1 MTVLQNF
8 TIKAIPYNNLY
19 YYIQNFLKENKDV
32 KTLII
37 SGNPFEQFY
46 FGYLL
51 KKEFPDLK
59 WVADYR
65 DDWTTNELYKKNS
78 PLYKV
83 INRYNRHFELK
94 WLKSS
99 SKIITVSNLYA
110 SRLAKLHE
118 KEVYVVMNGFP
129 DKIMDF
135 PKNSIIKYSDKFVIS
150 YSGSIYESQDFSILF
165 EGVNKFAIVHP
176 KLNIKVQFI
185 GAKGFK
191 IKNKEFNS
199 SNNNYNFDIEISD
212 RLPWSEAYLKLKES
226 NVLFLTSYGNLKGI
240 PTSKLFEY
248 ITTDVPIILA
258 PSDND
263 IMESIIL
270 QTKTGYICEDKEG
283 VYSSL
288 KEIYTFDNYNPN
300 WIKIRKYSSELQIKK
315 LVNLIK

>member
-1 MTVLQNF
+1 MKKVLILSYYFPPCNLTAANRIGGWYKYLPENNFYPIVITRNWTGNELTEESRLMDSGKEIRVEKKEDSEVHYLPYKASWRDNCFVKGKNNKFFALVSKLLTTLMTVLQNF

-110 SRLAKLHE
+110 SRLAK
-118 KEVYVVMNGFP
+118 
-129 DKIMDF
+129 
-135 PKNSIIKYSDKFVIS
+135 
-150 YSGSIYESQDFSILF
+150 
-165 EGVNKFAIVHP
+165 
-176 KLNIKVQFI
+176 
-185 GAKGFK
+185 
-191 IKNKEFNS
+191 
-199 SNNNYNFDIEISD
+199 
-212 RLPWSEAYLKLKES
+212 
-226 NVLFLTSYGNLKGI
+226 
-240 PTSKLFEY
+240 
-248 ITTDVPIILA
+248 
-258 PSDND
+258 
-263 IMESIIL
+263 
-270 QTKTGYICEDKEG
+270 
-283 VYSSL
+283 
-288 KEIYTFDNYNPN
+288 
-300 WIKIRKYSSELQIKK
+300 
-315 LVNLIK
+315 